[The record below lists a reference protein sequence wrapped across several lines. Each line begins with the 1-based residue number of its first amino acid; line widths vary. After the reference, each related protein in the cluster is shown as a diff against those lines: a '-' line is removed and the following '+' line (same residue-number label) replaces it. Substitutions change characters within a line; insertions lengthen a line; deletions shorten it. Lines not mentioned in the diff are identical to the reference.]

1 MEYTN
6 LITCLYARRSYDE
19 EKDGESI
26 ENQVSLLKQYCANEG
41 YINIQVFTDDG
52 YTGTNFNRPEFQKM
66 LEDAE
71 NGLIGTII
79 VKDMSR
85 TIHIIY

>member
-1 MEYTN
+1 MLGQESDMEYTN

-52 YTGTNFNRPEFQKM
+52 YTGTNFVEVR
-66 LEDAE
+66 
-71 NGLIGTII
+71 
-79 VKDMSR
+79 
-85 TIHIIY
+85 